1 MQITTSAT
9 SATSANSA
17 IRRAAHRRTFTLATG
32 VALLGFAFASPAAF
46 AQGPAAYPVKPITM
60 VVPFP
65 PGGPTDLVA
74 RVLAQKLGEQMGQ
87 SILVDNRGGANGN
100 IGAQVVAKAPA
111 DGYTIL
117 YNTSSITLSPALYKS
132 VSYDVQ
138 KDFAP
143 VALVAV
149 VPLALVVHPSVPA
162 NNVKEFVAYA
172 KAHPGKLSYGSAGNG
187 NVTHLGAFQFVQ
199 ANGIEATH
207 VPYKGSAPADV
218 DLVGNQIQ
226 FMTDTVNSVM
236 GFVRDKRLKMLA
248 VTTGKR
254 MSLFPGVPTLAE
266 SGMPGF
272 EVGAWQG
279 VMVPAGTP
287 PAVVEKLNAEIVKA
301 LKSPD
306 VRERLALQG
315 AEPLGSSPQEYGDYV
330 KKELARW
337 AGVVKATGVT
347 LD

>member
-1 MQITTSAT
+1 MKFI
-9 SATSANSA
+9 
-17 IRRAAHRRTFTLATG
+17 AHRRR
-32 VALLGFAFASPAAF
+32 LLGVLVAALVAPAVH
-46 AQGPAAYPVKPITM
+46 AQGAAPPAGAYPTKPITM

-74 RVLAQKLGEQMGQ
+74 RVLAQKIGEQMGQ
-87 SILVDNRGGANGN
+87 SVLVDNRGGANGN
-100 IGAQVVAKAPA
+100 IGAAYVAKAPA

-117 YNTSSITLSPALYKS
+117 YNTSSITLSPSLYKN
-132 VSYDVQ
+132 VPYDVS
-138 KDFAP
+138 KDFLP
-143 VALVAV
+143 VASVAV
-149 VPLALVVHPSVPA
+149 VPLGLVVNPSVPA
-162 NNVKEFVAYA
+162 NTVAEFVAYA
-172 KAHPGKLSYGSAGNG
+172 KANPGKLSYGSAGNG

-199 ANGIEATH
+199 ANGLEATH

-218 DLVGNQIQ
+218 DLVGGQIQ

-236 GFVRDKRLKMLA
+236 PFVRDKRLKMLA

-254 MSLFPGVPTLAE
+254 MALFPDVPTLAE

-279 VMVPAGTP
+279 VMAPAGTP
-287 PAVVEKLNAEIVKA
+287 PAVVTRLNAEIVAA
-301 LKSPD
+301 LKTPA

-315 AEPLGSSPQEYGDYV
+315 AEPLGSTPAEYGDYV
-330 KKELARW
+330 QKELRRW

>member
-1 MQITTSAT
+1 MPITTSNTSAT
-9 SATSANSA
+9 SRASHRRKVTLATSA
-17 IRRAAHRRTFTLATG
+17 
-32 VALLGFAFASPAAF
+32 ALLGFAFASPAAV
-46 AQGPAAYPVKPITM
+46 AQGPGAYPAKPITM
-60 VVPFP
+60 IVPFP

-111 DGYTIL
+111 DGYTLL

-138 KDFAP
+138 KDFTP

-149 VPLALVVHPSVPA
+149 VPLALVVHPSIPA

-236 GFVRDKRLKMLA
+236 SFVRDKRLKMLA
-248 VTTGKR
+248 VTTAKR
-254 MSLFPGVPTLAE
+254 MTLFPDVPTLAE

-287 PAVVEKLNAEIVKA
+287 PAVVDRLNAEIVKA

-306 VRERLALQG
+306 VRDRLALQG
-315 AEPLGSSPQEYGDYV
+315 AEPLGSTPQEYGAYV

>member
-1 MQITTSAT
+1 MHASRFLA
-9 SATSANSA
+9 
-17 IRRAAHRRTFTLATG
+17 RRSLALATAA
-32 VALLGFAFASPAAF
+32 ALLGLAAPGAF
-46 AQGPAAYPVKPITM
+46 AQGAAYPAKPITM
-60 VVPFP
+60 IVPFP

-87 SILVDNRGGANGN
+87 TVLVDNRGGANGN
-100 IGAQVVAKAPA
+100 IGAQLVAKAPA

-149 VPLALVVHPSVPA
+149 VPLALVVHPSIPA
-162 NNVKEFVAYA
+162 NTVKEFVAYA

-199 ANGIEATH
+199 ANGLEATH

-218 DLVGNQIQ
+218 DLVGGQIQ

-236 GFVRDKRLKMLA
+236 SFVRDKRMKMLA
-248 VTTGKR
+248 VTTARR
-254 MSLFPGVPTLAE
+254 MTLFPDVPTLAE

-287 PAVVEKLNAEIVKA
+287 PAVVDKLNAEIVKA

-306 VRERLALQG
+306 VRDRLALQG
-315 AEPLGSSPQEYGDYV
+315 AEPLGSTPQEYGAYV

>member
-1 MQITTSAT
+1 MKFI
-9 SATSANSA
+9 
-17 IRRAAHRRTFTLATG
+17 AHRRR
-32 VALLGFAFASPAAF
+32 LLGVLVAALVAPAVH
-46 AQGPAAYPVKPITM
+46 AQGAAPPAGAYPTKPITM

-74 RVLAQKLGEQMGQ
+74 RVLAQKIGEQMGQ
-87 SILVDNRGGANGN
+87 SVLVDNRGGANGN
-100 IGAQVVAKAPA
+100 IGAAFVAKAPA

-117 YNTSSITLSPALYKS
+117 YNTSSITLSPSLYKN
-132 VSYDVQ
+132 VPYDVS
-138 KDFAP
+138 KDFLP
-143 VALVAV
+143 VASVAV
-149 VPLALVVHPSVPA
+149 VPLGLVVNPSVPA
-162 NNVKEFVAYA
+162 NTVAEFVAYA
-172 KAHPGKLSYGSAGNG
+172 KANPGKLSYGSAGNG

-199 ANGIEATH
+199 ANGLEATH

-218 DLVGNQIQ
+218 DLVGGQIQ

-236 GFVRDKRLKMLA
+236 PFVRDKRLKMLA

-254 MSLFPGVPTLAE
+254 MALFPDVPTLAE

-287 PAVVEKLNAEIVKA
+287 GAVVTRLNAEIVAA
-301 LKSPD
+301 LATPA

-315 AEPLGSSPQEYGDYV
+315 AEPLGSTPAEYGAYV
-330 KKELARW
+330 QKELRRW

>member
-1 MQITTSAT
+1 MHS
-9 SATSANSA
+9 SPSLNFLS
-17 IRRAAHRRTFTLATG
+17 RRSLALASTA
-32 VALLGFAFASPAAF
+32 ALLGFASAGAF
-46 AQGPAAYPVKPITM
+46 AQGPAFPSKPITM

-100 IGAQVVAKAPA
+100 IGAQVVAKASA
-111 DGYTIL
+111 DGYTVL

-149 VPLALVVHPSVPA
+149 VPLALVVHPSIPA

-218 DLVGNQIQ
+218 DLVGGQIQ

-236 GFVRDKRLKMLA
+236 SFVRDKRMKMLA
-248 VTTGKR
+248 VTTAKR
-254 MSLFPGVPTLAE
+254 MTLFPDVPTLAE

-279 VMVPAGTP
+279 VMVPTGTP
-287 PAVVEKLNAEIVKA
+287 QAVVDKLNAEIVKA

-306 VRERLALQG
+306 VRQRLALQG
-315 AEPLGSSPQEYGDYV
+315 AEPLGSTPQEYGAYV

>member
-1 MQITTSAT
+1 MTS
-9 SATSANSA
+9 S
-17 IRRAAHRRTFTLATG
+17 RTFKRRSLVLATTAAA
-32 VALLGFAFASPAAF
+32 ALLALASPGAF
-46 AQGPAAYPVKPITM
+46 AQGPTYPARPITM

-65 PGGPTDLVA
+65 PGGPTDLIA
-74 RVLAQKLGEQMGQ
+74 RVIALKLGEQMGQ
-87 SILVDNRGGANGN
+87 TILVDNRAGANGN
-100 IGAQVVAKAPA
+100 IGALLVAKAQA
-111 DGYTIL
+111 DGYTLL
-117 YNTSSITLSPALYKS
+117 YNTSSITLSPALYKN
-132 VSYDVQ
+132 VAYNVQ

-149 VPLALVVHPSVPA
+149 VPLALVINPLIPA
-162 NNVKEFVAYA
+162 NTVAEFIAYA

-187 NVTHLGAFQFVQ
+187 NVTHLAAFQFVQ
-199 ANGIEATH
+199 ANGLDATH

-218 DLVGNQIQ
+218 DLVGGQIE

-236 GFVRDKRLKMLA
+236 GFVRSKSMKMLA
-248 VTTGKR
+248 VTTAKR
-254 MSLFPGVPTLAE
+254 MSLFPNVPTLAE

-279 VMVPAGTP
+279 VMVPAGTA
-287 PAVVEKLNAEIVKA
+287 PAVIERLNTEINKA
-301 LKSPD
+301 LNSPD
-306 VRERLALQG
+306 VRARLAQQG
-315 AEPLGSSPQEYGDYV
+315 AEPLGSTPQEYAAYV